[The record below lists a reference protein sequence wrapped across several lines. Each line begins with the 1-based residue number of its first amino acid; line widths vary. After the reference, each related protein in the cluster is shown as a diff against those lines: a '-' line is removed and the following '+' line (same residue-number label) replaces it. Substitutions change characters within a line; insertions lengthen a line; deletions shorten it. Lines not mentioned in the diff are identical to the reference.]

1 VVRSIRC
8 DGHRRVALSR
18 NLAPAFQASRTVTD
32 TKMSDDLDRRTI
44 VIFVAALLSLWF
56 ARFGV
61 RYVPDTSTRLAQMC
75 WWSGTQIVSYLI
87 VPLIVVRLVGW
98 KPSDIGW
105 KFRGTSHH
113 WKYYVILFVIAV
125 PFVVVASMTTEF
137 QNRYPLFEVFR
148 GQEDVWPDL
157 RVWWIFYVLQFV
169 AVETFFRGFLVLG
182 LAKRFGQMSI
192 LIATIPYLMIHFTK
206 PPVEALAAIVGGIVM
221 GFLAYRTKSV
231 WWGVALHVS
240 VAALMD
246 FLSLGHKGFIW

>member
-1 VVRSIRC
+1 
-8 DGHRRVALSR
+8 
-18 NLAPAFQASRTVTD
+18 VTD
-32 TKMSDDLDRRTI
+32 TKLGDDLDRRTI

-56 ARFGV
+56 GRFGI
-61 RYVPDTSTRLAQMC
+61 RHIPDTSRRLAELC

-87 VPLIVVRLVGW
+87 VPLIVVWLVGW

-105 KFRGTSHH
+105 KFRGTAHH
-113 WKYYVILFVIAV
+113 WKYYVTLLAIAI
-125 PFVVVASMTTEF
+125 PFVVVASTTGEF
-137 QNRYPLFEVFR
+137 QERYPLLEIGR
-148 GQEDVWPDL
+148 GQPDAWADL
-157 RVWWIFYVLQFV
+157 RIWWIFYVLQFV

-231 WWGVALHVS
+231 WWGVALHVA

>member
-1 VVRSIRC
+1 M
-8 DGHRRVALSR
+8 
-18 NLAPAFQASRTVTD
+18 TD
-32 TKMSDDLDRRTI
+32 TKMSDDLDRRTL

-56 ARFGV
+56 AHFGL
-61 RYVPDTSTRLAQMC
+61 RYVPDTSTRLAELC

-105 KFRGTSHH
+105 KFRGTSRH
-113 WKYYVILFVIAV
+113 WNYYAILFVIAV

-137 QNRYPLFEVFR
+137 QNRYPLLEVFQ
-148 GQEDVWPDL
+148 GQENVWPDL
-157 RVWWIFYVLQFV
+157 RIWWIFYVLQFV

>member
-1 VVRSIRC
+1 M
-8 DGHRRVALSR
+8 
-18 NLAPAFQASRTVTD
+18 TD
-32 TKMSDDLDRRTI
+32 TKLSDDLDRRTI
-44 VIFVAALLSLWF
+44 VVFVAALLSLWF
-56 ARFGV
+56 AHFGL
-61 RYVPDTSTRLAQMC
+61 RYIPDTSTRLAELC

-87 VPLIVVRLVGW
+87 VPLIVVWLVGW

-105 KFRGTSHH
+105 KFRGTSRH
-113 WKYYVILFVIAV
+113 WKYYVTLLAIAI
-125 PFVVVASMTTEF
+125 PFVVLASTTGEF
-137 QNRYPLFEVFR
+137 QERYPLLEIGR
-148 GQEDVWPDL
+148 GQPDAWADL
-157 RVWWIFYVLQFV
+157 RIWWIFYVLQFV

>member
-1 VVRSIRC
+1 M
-8 DGHRRVALSR
+8 
-18 NLAPAFQASRTVTD
+18 TE

-44 VIFVAALLSLWF
+44 VIFVAALLCLWF
-56 ARFGV
+56 GRFGI
-61 RYVPDTSTRLAQMC
+61 RYAPENTTRLVELC

-87 VPLIVVRLVGW
+87 VPLIVVWLVGW

-113 WKYYVILFVIAV
+113 WKYYTILFVIAV

-137 QNRYPLFEVFR
+137 QYRYPLLEIFP
-148 GQEDVWPDL
+148 GQKDVWSDL
-157 RVWWIFYVLQFV
+157 RIWWIFYVLQFV

-192 LIATIPYLMIHFTK
+192 LIATIPYLMIHFSK

-231 WWGVALHVS
+231 WWGVALHVA

>member
-1 VVRSIRC
+1 
-8 DGHRRVALSR
+8 VALSR
-18 NLAPAFQASRTVTD
+18 NLAPAFQASRAVTN
-32 TKMSDDLDRRTI
+32 TKLGDDLDRRTI

-56 ARFGV
+56 GRFGI
-61 RYVPDTSTRLAQMC
+61 RYIPDTSTRLAELC

-87 VPLIVVRLVGW
+87 VPLIVVWLVGW

-105 KFRGTSHH
+105 KLRGTSRH
-113 WKYYVILFVIAV
+113 WKYYVTLLAIAI
-125 PFVVVASMTTEF
+125 PFVVIASTTGEF
-137 QNRYPLFEVFR
+137 QERYPLLEIGR
-148 GQEDVWPDL
+148 GQTDAWADL
-157 RVWWIFYVLQFV
+157 RIWWIFYVLQFV

-231 WWGVALHVS
+231 WWGVALHVA

>member
-1 VVRSIRC
+1 
-8 DGHRRVALSR
+8 
-18 NLAPAFQASRTVTD
+18 
-32 TKMSDDLDRRTI
+32 
-44 VIFVAALLSLWF
+44 
-56 ARFGV
+56 
-61 RYVPDTSTRLAQMC
+61 
-75 WWSGTQIVSYLI
+75 
-87 VPLIVVRLVGW
+87 VPLIVVRIVGW

-105 KFRGTSHH
+105 KFGGTANH
-113 WKYYVILFVIAV
+113 WKYYATLLAIAI
-125 PFVVVASMTTEF
+125 PFVVLASTTGEF
-137 QNRYPLFEVFR
+137 QERYPLLEIGR
-148 GQEDVWPDL
+148 GQPDAWADL
-157 RVWWIFYVLQFV
+157 RIWWIFYVLQFV

-231 WWGVALHVS
+231 WWGVALHVA

>member
-1 VVRSIRC
+1 
-8 DGHRRVALSR
+8 
-18 NLAPAFQASRTVTD
+18 VTN
-32 TKMSDDLDRRTI
+32 TKLGDDLDRRTI

-56 ARFGV
+56 GRFGI
-61 RYVPDTSTRLAQMC
+61 RYIPDTSTRLAELC

-87 VPLIVVRLVGW
+87 VPLIVVWLVGW

-105 KFRGTSHH
+105 KFGGTANHC
-113 WKYYVILFVIAV
+113 KYYVTLLAIAI
-125 PFVVVASMTTEF
+125 PFVVIASTTGEF
-137 QNRYPLFEVFR
+137 QERYPLLEIGR
-148 GQEDVWPDL
+148 GQPDAWADL
-157 RVWWIFYVLQFV
+157 RIWWIFYVLQFV

-231 WWGVALHVS
+231 WWGVALHVA